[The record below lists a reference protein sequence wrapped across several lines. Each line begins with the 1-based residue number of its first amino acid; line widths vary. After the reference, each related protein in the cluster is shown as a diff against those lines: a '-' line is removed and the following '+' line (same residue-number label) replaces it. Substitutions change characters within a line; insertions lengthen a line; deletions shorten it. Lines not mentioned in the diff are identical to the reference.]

1 MKDKYFLLVNVY
13 GTNRD
18 TPASCKD
25 LTEPVKEYQNH
36 NTITVGDWNLVLEP
50 QIDSYK
56 DINSPKAK
64 ESVENMML

>member
-13 GTNRD
+13 GPNRD
-18 TPASCKD
+18 IPGSYKD
-25 LTEPVKEYQNH
+25 LTEPFKEYQN

-56 DINSPKAK
+56 DINNPKAK